1 MDVAVSA
8 VELPGGLALMYALRD
23 TSERQRLQAR
33 VSRSERLASLGLL
46 SAGMAHEI
54 NNPIAF
60 IDSNLAVLERDIR
73 GMRSVL
79 EAYRRGEPALA
90 EAAPE
95 VMAGVKRASEVAD
108 LGYIEGNI
116 ERIVQRSRVGVKR
129 VATIVKH
136 LREFARLDHAEV
148 EAADLRSMLEGGVEM
163 IQWRLDKHGIRVER
177 SYGPLPPVSCSVA
190 AMNQVFLNLLV
201 NAVQAIEASGRSD
214 GRISLSTRSAGADA
228 VVEIADNG
236 GGIPEDLLP
245 LIFDPFFTTRRI
257 GEGMGLGLSISHSIV
272 ADHHGRI
279 EVESEAGRGALF
291 RVILPCIQRRTS

>member
-8 VELPGGLALMYALRD
+8 VDLPGGLSIMYAVRD
-23 TSERQRLQAR
+23 TSERRRLQAR
-33 VSRSERLASLGLL
+33 VTQSERLASLGLL

-79 EAYRRGEPALA
+79 EAYRLGEPTLA
-90 EAAPE
+90 TAAPE
-95 VMAGVKRASEVAD
+95 VLAGVRRASEAAD

-116 ERIVQRSRVGVKR
+116 ERVVQRSRVGVKR

-148 EAADLRSMLEGGVEM
+148 EAADLRGMLESGVEM
-163 IQWRLDKHGIRVER
+163 IQWRLDKRGIVVER
-177 SYGPLPPVSCSVA
+177 SYGPVPPVSCSVA

-214 GRISLSTRSAGADA
+214 GRVTISTRSAGTEA
-228 VVEIADNG
+228 VVEITDNG
-236 GGIPEDLLP
+236 GGIPEDILP
-245 LIFDPFFTTRRI
+245 RIFDPFFTTKRV

-272 ADHHGRI
+272 VDHHGRI
-279 EVESEAGRGALF
+279 EVESGPGRGALF
-291 RVILPCIQRRTS
+291 RVILPYAE